1 MNEDNQE
8 NCKVKRKKKKIRWGR
23 VITFLLL
30 FIFVIGVGGYAGM
43 FLYNFFVVNNQ
54 PVPITTPDKVDI
66 SQELL
71 AERTNILLLGI
82 DDGDNEF
89 PDAPKRTDA
98 MLVASIN
105 PEKKQISIL
114 SIPRDTMVKIPNRA
128 GFDKANHA
136 YAYGGATLARK
147 TIANVLGIPIHYY
160 VKIDWLAFIKIIDV
174 LGGFN
179 LYVEKNMYYKDP
191 YADLEIDLKEGY
203 QFLNGEQA
211 GKYVRFRTDELGD
224 IGRVQRQQRFLKA
237 LAEQHLNI
245 ETISKIPDIVQILD
259 KYIETDM
266 SLVVLAKVI
275 NNVKSIDKAAMKT
288 EMLPGDFAT
297 INGHSYWKIDEKT
310 LNSSLKNLELD
321 YNKAGLKK

>member
-1 MNEDNQE
+1 MVFDETLN
-8 NCKVKRKKKKIRWGR
+8 KR
-23 VITFLLL
+23 L
-30 FIFVIGVGGYAGM
+30 
-43 FLYNFFVVNNQ
+43 
-54 PVPITTPDKVDI
+54 
-66 SQELL
+66 
-71 AERTNILLLGI
+71 NILILGV

-174 LGGFN
+174 LGGVN

-203 QFLNGEQA
+203 QFLNG
-211 GKYVRFRTDELGD
+211 
-224 IGRVQRQQRFLKA
+224 
-237 LAEQHLNI
+237 
-245 ETISKIPDIVQILD
+245 
-259 KYIETDM
+259 
-266 SLVVLAKVI
+266 
-275 NNVKSIDKAAMKT
+275 
-288 EMLPGDFAT
+288 
-297 INGHSYWKIDEKT
+297 
-310 LNSSLKNLELD
+310 
-321 YNKAGLKK
+321 

>member
-1 MNEDNQE
+1 
-8 NCKVKRKKKKIRWGR
+8 
-23 VITFLLL
+23 
-30 FIFVIGVGGYAGM
+30 
-43 FLYNFFVVNNQ
+43 
-54 PVPITTPDKVDI
+54 
-66 SQELL
+66 
-71 AERTNILLLGI
+71 
-82 DDGDNEF
+82 
-89 PDAPKRTDA
+89 
-98 MLVASIN
+98 
-105 PEKKQISIL
+105 
-114 SIPRDTMVKIPNRA
+114 MVKIPNRA

-174 LGGFN
+174 LGGVN

>member
-1 MNEDNQE
+1 MNEDNQG
-8 NCKVKRKKKKIRWGR
+8 NGRVKRKKKKVLWAR
-23 VITFLLL
+23 VITFTCL
-30 FIFVIGVGGYAGM
+30 FAVVIAVGGYAGM

-54 PVPITTPDKVDI
+54 PVPVTTPDKLDI
-66 SQELL
+66 SQEML

-114 SIPRDTMVKIPNRA
+114 SIPRDTMVKIPNRK

-147 TIANVLGIPIHYY
+147 TIANLLGIPIHYY
-160 VKIDWLAFIKIIDV
+160 VKIDWLAFIKIIDI
-174 LGGFN
+174 LGGVD

-191 YADLEIDLKEGY
+191 YAELEIDLKEGY
-203 QFLNGEQA
+203 QFLNGQQA

-224 IGRVQRQQRFLKA
+224 IGRVQRQQRFLRA
-237 LAEQHLNI
+237 LADQHLNI
-245 ETISKIPDIVQILD
+245 ETISKIPDIVQIFD

-275 NNVKSIDKAAMKT
+275 NNIKSIDKSTMKT

-297 INGHSYWKIDEKT
+297 INEQSFWKIDEKNLEAT
-310 LNSSLKNLELD
+310 LKNLELD
-321 YNKAGLKK
+321 YGRNTTR

>member
-1 MNEDNQE
+1 MNEDNQG
-8 NCKVKRKKKKIRWGR
+8 NGRVKRKKKKVLWAR
-23 VITFLLL
+23 VITFTCL
-30 FIFVIGVGGYAGM
+30 FAVVIAVGGYAGM

-54 PVPITTPDKVDI
+54 PVPVTTPDKLDI
-66 SQELL
+66 SQEML

-114 SIPRDTMVKIPNRA
+114 SIPRDTMVKIPNRK

-147 TIANVLGIPIHYY
+147 TIANLLGIPIHYY
-160 VKIDWLAFIKIIDV
+160 VKIDWLAFIKIIDI
-174 LGGFN
+174 LGGVD

-191 YADLEIDLKEGY
+191 YAELEIDLKEGY
-203 QFLNGEQA
+203 QFLNGQQA

-224 IGRVQRQQRFLKA
+224 IGRVQRQQRFLRA
-237 LAEQHLNI
+237 LADQHLNI
-245 ETISKIPDIVQILD
+245 ETISKIPDIVQIFD

-275 NNVKSIDKAAMKT
+275 NNIKSIDKSTMKT

-297 INGHSYWKIDEKT
+297 INEQSFWKIDEKNLEAT
-310 LNSSLKNLELD
+310 LKNLELD
-321 YNKAGLKK
+321 YSRNTTR